1 MCTNVCSENCPTS
14 VMTLADSEVCVFDGV
29 LLVVIMI
36 GVQNVAVSVH
46 SSPNAASHECFPRP
60 RPTLPGELGSMLK
73 IPMGRVAHLD
83 ASLAHLLFF
92 LPRRCPS
99 TDCRSPLSGILPS
112 TPSEVVLS
120 HAMAGSSFPFP
131 FPFETDLEAGAKFCF
146 SGALLR
152 SLHAGSQLSFFSSSD
167 SACCQLGWV
176 PHITPSLFLRTTGW
190 TTLLPRCCSRCQS
203 SAALLSLAV
212 PPCCVNMISTD
223 ITCNVMS
230 VPRTVAFWYV

>member
-1 MCTNVCSENCPTS
+1 M
-14 VMTLADSEVCVFDGV
+14 
-29 LLVVIMI
+29 
-36 GVQNVAVSVH
+36 AVSVH

-112 TPSEVVLS
+112 TPSEVVL
-120 HAMAGSSFPFP
+120 
-131 FPFETDLEAGAKFCF
+131 KFCF